1 MSDVPVDPTLAQER
15 ALARRRKRKAEKRKN
30 AVARDSFLTSIS
42 GSPDKQA
49 LAASMK
55 ALMEREGI
63 GPFGEPPARTSA
75 RSSAGLGP
83 APMAFPA
90 NNTNRWVPIGPSVV
104 RQGQAEGRPR
114 VSGRVRDLAVSPDG
128 QRAYAGTAK
137 GGVWYTG
144 DGGAT
149 WEPLG
154 GWANEPR
161 RFGGNTSAFAC
172 GCLLVNFGANAGAD
186 CRI

>member
-1 MSDVPVDPTLAQER
+1 MSDVPVDPALAQER

-75 RSSAGLGP
+75 RSSAGPGP

-114 VSGRVRDLAVSPDG
+114 VSGRVRDLAVS
-128 QRAYAGTAK
+128 
-137 GGVWYTG
+137 
-144 DGGAT
+144 
-149 WEPLG
+149 LM
-154 GWANEPR
+154 
-161 RFGGNTSAFAC
+161 
-172 GCLLVNFGANAGAD
+172 ANAPTQARPKVASGIRATVALPGNPWGAGPTSPGGSVATPAHSPVGVYW
-186 CRI
+186 

>member
-1 MSDVPVDPTLAQER
+1 MSDVPADPTLAQEQ
-15 ALARRRKRKAEKRKN
+15 ALERRRKRKAEKRKN
-30 AVARDSFLTSIS
+30 AVARDSFLNSIS

-49 LAASMK
+49 LADSMR
-55 ALMEREGI
+55 AFMEREGV
-63 GPFGEPPARTSA
+63 GPFGEPPASPSA
-75 RSSAGLGP
+75 RAAAGPGP

-90 NNTNRWVPIGPSVV
+90 NNANRWVPIGPSVV

-114 VSGRVRDLAVSPDG
+114 VSGRIRDLAISPDG

-137 GGVWYTG
+137 GGVWYTD

-149 WEPLG
+149 WEPVG

-161 RFGGNTSAFAC
+161 RFGGNTSALA
-172 GCLLVNFGANAGAD
+172 
-186 CRI
+186 

>member
-63 GPFGEPPARTSA
+63 GPFGEPPAERLPVLRLA
-75 RSSAGLGP
+75 WGP
-83 APMAFPA
+83 PPWRFPP
-90 NNTNRWVPIGPSVV
+90 TIPIGGCRSGPRWFV
-104 RQGQAEGRPR
+104 RGRLR
-114 VSGRVRDLAVSPDG
+114 VGRECLAGFVIWP
-128 QRAYAGTAK
+128 
-137 GGVWYTG
+137 
-144 DGGAT
+144 
-149 WEPLG
+149 
-154 GWANEPR
+154 
-161 RFGGNTSAFAC
+161 
-172 GCLLVNFGANAGAD
+172 
-186 CRI
+186 

>member
-75 RSSAGLGP
+75 RSSAGISSIRKAG
-83 APMAFPA
+83 
-90 NNTNRWVPIGPSVV
+90 
-104 RQGQAEGRPR
+104 GR
-114 VSGRVRDLAVSPDG
+114 GRG
-128 QRAYAGTAK
+128 
-137 GGVWYTG
+137 
-144 DGGAT
+144 
-149 WEPLG
+149 
-154 GWANEPR
+154 
-161 RFGGNTSAFAC
+161 
-172 GCLLVNFGANAGAD
+172 
-186 CRI
+186 

>member
-104 RQGQAEGRPR
+104 RQGQA
-114 VSGRVRDLAVSPDG
+114 
-128 QRAYAGTAK
+128 
-137 GGVWYTG
+137 
-144 DGGAT
+144 
-149 WEPLG
+149 
-154 GWANEPR
+154 
-161 RFGGNTSAFAC
+161 
-172 GCLLVNFGANAGAD
+172 
-186 CRI
+186 